1 MNDTQ
6 LFESYLEHRIQRDNA
21 LTPGQK
27 LDVVKQLLEEA
38 RGGVIP
44 SGPNSVVRIPLDS
57 PVVQAVLRGEP
68 VSVGD
73 TTVKR
78 KGGVQNL
85 STGQRLGIMGG
96 LALLVI
102 FLPILLYLLFGSKK
116 ETPTPSPT
124 VTITETLIPSETPT
138 PLPTETPIPTEAPT
152 ETPVPALF
160 GGSGSPGEEANAPAS
175 IEIKG
180 RLFVLQQGKV
190 DGKNGE
196 WNPEGPEWLAGT
208 EVRRVLALPL
218 AQLLDLPVI
227 PGDQVTL
234 RTRNGHVVVY
244 PVTQVLQ
251 LTPNEIEAFMSL
263 APSIIVSLFDPN
275 QVNNPA
281 RPVIIGEL
289 SSPPEATA
297 TPVRQ
302 QAITTNGVNLRAEPS
317 MDGFVI
323 AGLPKGTWVSVPYPL
338 QMQVAEGL
346 EWIFVYTP
354 LGNGWVSR
362 YFLSFNP

>member
-6 LFESYLEHRIQRDNA
+6 LFESYLEYRIQRDNA

-27 LDVVKQLLEEA
+27 LEVVNQLLEEA

-85 STGQRLGIMGG
+85 STGLRLGILGG
-96 LALLVI
+96 IALLAI
-102 FLPILLYLLFGSKK
+102 ILPILLLLLFGSKS
-116 ETPTPSPT
+116 EAPALTPT
-124 VTITETLIPSETPT
+124 LAPSET
-138 PLPTETPIPTEAPT
+138 PLPTETPTLIPTDTPIPTEAPT
-152 ETPVPALF
+152 ATSVPAVF

-175 IEIKG
+175 IEIMG

-190 DGKNGE
+190 DKDSGT

-218 AQLLDLPVI
+218 AQLADLLVA

-234 RTRNGHVVVY
+234 RTRNGRVVVY
-244 PVTQVLQ
+244 PITQVIQ

-263 APSIIVSLFDPN
+263 SPSLIISLFDPS
-275 QVNNPA
+275 QIDDPR

-289 SSPPEATA
+289 SSPPDATA

-302 QAITTNGVNLRAEPS
+302 QAVTTNGVNLRAEPS

-323 AGLPKGTWVSVPYPL
+323 AGLPKGTWVTVSYPL
-338 QMQVAEGL
+338 QTKIAENL
-346 EWIFVYTP
+346 EWIFVYTQ